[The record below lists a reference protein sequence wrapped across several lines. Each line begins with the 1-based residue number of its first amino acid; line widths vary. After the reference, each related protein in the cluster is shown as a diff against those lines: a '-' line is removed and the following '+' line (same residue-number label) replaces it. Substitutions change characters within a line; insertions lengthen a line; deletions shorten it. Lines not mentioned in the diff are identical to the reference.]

1 MLVSQPM
8 ADNLS
13 RAELPATKAGIIC
26 YACATLGF
34 QRRVERVYFFPKKLY
49 KKLYKTLKGLTR
61 NEKKKKKDYQ
71 KYKLIKMKS
80 SRKEEKK
87 NEEKR
92 KPATI

>member
-61 NEKKKKKDYQ
+61 NEKKKKRLSEIQ
-71 KYKLIKMKS
+71 INQNEIEQEG
-80 SRKEEKK
+80 RKKK
-87 NEEKR
+87 
-92 KPATI
+92 